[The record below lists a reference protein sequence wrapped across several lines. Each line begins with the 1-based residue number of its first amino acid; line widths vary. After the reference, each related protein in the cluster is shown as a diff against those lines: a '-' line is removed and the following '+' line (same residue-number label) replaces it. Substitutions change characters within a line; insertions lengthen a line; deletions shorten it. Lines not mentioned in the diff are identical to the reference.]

1 MRKPKEQPAFNLGLE
16 GEEKPKAPPPHTLE
30 GEKLDCI
37 EELVGALFDPIIVME
52 PGWDVPDWIRKEMP
66 LARLAQNMKALKD
79 PAEAGLASELEA
91 MLYLSNASLVAPMS
105 SHWQDIYMWI
115 FTKVM
120 RARGNEVP
128 ADLARESIDSYE
140 QGLYRD
146 LRRWI
151 WERRVKARKERAAK
165 IAAEDRAPAAAEP
178 EETAQARFF

>member
-1 MRKPKEQPAFNLGLE
+1 MKKEQSTFSLGVP
-16 GEEKPKAPPPHTLE
+16 EKPQLARPTKE
-30 GEKLDCI
+30 VDCI
-37 EELVGALFDPIIVME
+37 EELVGALTDPLIVYD
-52 PGWDVPDWIRKEMP
+52 PGWDVPEWIRKEMP

-105 SHWQDIYMWI
+105 SHWQDIYMWV

-120 RARGNEVP
+120 RDRGNEVP

-140 QGLYRD
+140 MSLYRD

-151 WERRVKARKERAAK
+151 WRQRVKARKERAAK
-165 IAAEDRAPAAAEP
+165 RAAEDKAPAAEP
-178 EETAQARFF
+178 EAAQARFF